1 MVYMALTKEQKEKIA
16 KLKKQ
21 MEEKNQERKEKEKT
35 RKKQVHNKI
44 VVGALALK
52 YSGLP
57 LIDDDF
63 IKKFET
69 FLKDQEQRG
78 KFFSSSFSKNKKSTT
93 AT

>member
-1 MVYMALTKEQKEKIA
+1 MALTKEQKEKIA

-21 MEEKNQERKEKEKT
+21 MEEKNKERKEKEKT

-52 YSGLP
+52 YSGLSM
-57 LIDDDF
+57 IDDDF

-69 FLKDQEQRG
+69 FLKEQEQRG
-78 KFFSSSFSKNKKSTT
+78 KFFSSSFSIKNKKSPT

>member
-1 MVYMALTKEQKEKIA
+1 MALTKEQKAKIE

-21 MEEKNQERKEKEKT
+21 MEEKNQERKEKEKM

-52 YSGLP
+52 YSGLSM
-57 LIDDDF
+57 IDDNF
-63 IKKFET
+63 IKKFEE
-69 FLKDQEQRG
+69 FLKVQESRG
-78 KFFSSSFSKNKKSTT
+78 KFYSSSFSTSKKSPT